1 MNNNDELEALR
12 RDIRY
17 AALPGKMSAGCLTLL
32 LFLLAGCGVYAV
44 LFLFE
49 FFWELSR
56 LPAGG
61 H

>member
-1 MNNNDELEALR
+1 MNNEQFESLR

-17 AALPGKMSAGCLTLL
+17 AALPGKMSAGCLTLIL
-32 LFLLAGCGVYAV
+32 VLFAGCGVYAV

-49 FFWELSR
+49 FFWELVR
-56 LPAGG
+56 LPGGG

>member
-1 MNNNDELEALR
+1 MNNHELDSLR

-17 AALPGKMSAGCLTLL
+17 AALPGKMSAGCLTLIVIV
-32 LFLLAGCGVYAV
+32 LFGCGVYAV

-49 FFWELSR
+49 FFWELIH
-56 LPAGG
+56 LQGG